1 MRYKL
6 LAFIALLALTGTV
19 KAQQKWGL
27 LQCIEYAMANNIS
40 VKQVDLQSKIAELTL
55 QQSKYGQL
63 PNLNFSG
70 GPSFSNGRSQ
80 DPTTFSLTTQS
91 FISANMQLQSSVD
104 IFNWFSK
111 RNTIAAN
118 EWELQAAKA
127 NTDKL
132 KNDIALTIANLY
144 LQILLG
150 MEQEKIAG
158 LQLQQSQAQLSN
170 TRKLVDAGNLP
181 ELNAAE
187 LEAQVARDSSNIIA
201 AKGNVIQ
208 NILSIKAYMA
218 IDAATPFEIE
228 TPAAEKIFVEKLADL
243 QPETVYALA
252 IANMPQQRFNDFKM
266 KAAQKTSAAVKG
278 NMYPSLSMV
287 GSLGSRYNSRANEI
301 TGVAFSNDT
310 IGKVIVGGIPYGV
323 FAPFP
328 DYTSRKQ
335 PFFSQLNKN
344 FNQSVGLS
352 LRIPIFNG
360 LSTRTNYEK
369 SKINIRNQELQ
380 KELDNQTLKQDI
392 YKAYNA
398 AVVALEKLHAGK
410 KTLETA
416 ERTLYYAQKRYE
428 AGMMGTFELITNQN
442 NLFRAKLEHALN
454 QFDYVFKM
462 KVLEFYKGQG
472 LKF

>member
-1 MRYKL
+1 
-6 LAFIALLALTGTV
+6 
-19 KAQQKWGL
+19 
-27 LQCIEYAMANNIS
+27 
-40 VKQVDLQSKIAELTL
+40 
-55 QQSKYGQL
+55 
-63 PNLNFSG
+63 
-70 GPSFSNGRSQ
+70 
-80 DPTTFSLTTQS
+80 
-91 FISANMQLQSSVD
+91 
-104 IFNWFSK
+104 
-111 RNTIAAN
+111 
-118 EWELQAAKA
+118 
-127 NTDKL
+127 
-132 KNDIALTIANLY
+132 
-144 LQILLG
+144 
-150 MEQEKIAG
+150 
-158 LQLQQSQAQLSN
+158 
-170 TRKLVDAGNLP
+170 
-181 ELNAAE
+181 
-187 LEAQVARDSSNIIA
+187 
-201 AKGNVIQ
+201 
-208 NILSIKAYMA
+208 MA
-218 IDAATPFEIE
+218 IDAAAPFEIE

-266 KAAQKTSAAVKG
+266 KAARKTSAAAKG

-301 TGVAFSNDT
+301 TGVTFSNDT
-310 IGKVIVGGIPYGV
+310 IGKVIVGGVPYGV
-323 FAPFP
+323 FAAFP

-369 SKINIRNQELQ
+369 TKINIRNQELQ

-416 ERTLYYAQKRYE
+416 ERTLYYAQKRDE